1 MTHPGKCWEP
11 WEMLGNAGN
20 PEKRWFKDTLDQ
32 VQLPLTLRHSD
43 TPALRLS
50 DTPTLRHSDTPTL
63 PTLPT
68 LRHSRHSDTPDTPT
82 LVLLVL
88 LDMKEEYY
96 IHNVSNLY
104 FMLQSA
110 QYMSTAKNGK
120 HTDPVWQVRWQKD
133 DLDNNLNFYSVSSD
147 GRCVQWTLV
156 KVCTWLHNTLVKWQ
170 SFTSVS
176 CITWYRWLQWRAF
189 NV

>member
-1 MTHPGKCWEP
+1 MLGTLGNAGKCWEP
-11 WEMLGNAGN
+11 WE
-20 PEKRWFKDTLDQ
+20 TLIQ
-32 VQLPLTLRHSD
+32 RHARPSSAASD
-43 TPALRLS
+43 TPALWHS
-50 DTPTLRHSDTPTL
+50 GTPTLRHSDTPTL
-63 PTLPT
+63 RHS
-68 LRHSRHSDTPDTPT
+68 RHSRHSDTPDTPT